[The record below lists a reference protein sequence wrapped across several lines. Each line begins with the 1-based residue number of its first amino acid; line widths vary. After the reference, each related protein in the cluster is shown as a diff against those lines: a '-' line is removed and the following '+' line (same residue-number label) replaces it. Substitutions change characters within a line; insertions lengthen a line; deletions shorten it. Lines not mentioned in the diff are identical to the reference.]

1 MTGKLEMPRFAILI
15 ATRNRP
21 QKIVQL
27 LTSICELSH
36 QPSQVVIVSS
46 GSPIHEE
53 ILDFQKKLNINYSH
67 LNQGGQIRQKIEG
80 LKLVSHSVDW
90 ILFLDDDVLLNK
102 NSVSNAFRYLEGE
115 GNTKTIVG
123 IGFKNGDSVDKS
135 SSLFKSIVSQFFG
148 IINTN
153 RGSVTKNGQSVDYM
167 DSLETIETKWL
178 NGISMW
184 RRDIGLEYNIP
195 FLEAPYSSCED
206 LIFSYSASK
215 KGRLLFIPDCE
226 FTFQEDSLVLKQ
238 SFSVFKSTTYWRLY
252 FVLSH
257 NELSVYKFLW
267 SQVGRTYSYSF
278 ISGGKDLRTITRVIK
293 STRILFD
300 IFYLTARRTPGI
312 RILEIRQSQA

>member
-1 MTGKLEMPRFAILI
+1 MSEKLEMPRFAILI

-27 LTSICELSH
+27 LTSLCELSY
-36 QPSQVVIVSS
+36 QPTQVVIVSS

-53 ILDFQKKLNINYSH
+53 ILNFQKKLNMNYSH

-80 LKLVSHSVDW
+80 LKLVSRSVDW

-102 NSVSNAFRYLEGE
+102 DSVSNAFHHLAREA
-115 GNTKTIVG
+115 NTKTIVG
-123 IGFKNGDSVDKS
+123 IGFKNGDTVNKTSNPFQ
-135 SSLFKSIVSQFFG
+135 LIVSQFFG
-148 IINTN
+148 IINTH

-167 DSLETIETKWL
+167 ESLETIDTKWL

-184 RRDIGLEYNIP
+184 RRDIALEYNIP
-195 FLEAPYSSCED
+195 FLEAPHSSCED

-238 SFSVFKSTTYWRLY
+238 SFSIFKSTSYWRLY

-257 NELSVYKFLW
+257 HELSVYKFLW
-267 SQVGRTYSYSF
+267 SQVGRTFSYSF
-278 ISGGKDLRTITRVIK
+278 ISGGNDLRTITRMIK

-300 IFYLTARRTPGI
+300 LFYLTALRTPGI
-312 RILEIRQSQA
+312 RILEMRQYQA

>member
-21 QKIVQL
+21 QKMVQL
-27 LTSICELSH
+27 LTSLCELSY
-36 QPSQVVIVSS
+36 QPTQVVIVSS

-53 ILDFQKKLNINYSH
+53 ILDFQKKLNIKYSH
-67 LNQGGQIRQKIEG
+67 LDQGGQIRQKIEG
-80 LKLVSHSVDW
+80 LKLVPRSVDW

-102 NSVSNAFRYLEGE
+102 NSVSNAFRYLERE

-123 IGFKNGDSVDKS
+123 IGFKNGDTVDKS

-184 RRDIGLEYNIP
+184 RRDIALEYNIP

-252 FVLSH
+252 FVLS
-257 NELSVYKFLW
+257 NKEFNVRKFLW
-267 SQVGRTYSYSF
+267 SQVGRTISYCLV
-278 ISGGKDLRTITRVIK
+278 SGGRELPLAKRIWKSIGIFIDLTYLIASKTPAIK
-293 STRILFD
+293 VLQ
-300 IFYLTARRTPGI
+300 L
-312 RILEIRQSQA
+312 RQSGI